1 MPTDF
6 RFKEFSVRQDRAAMK
21 VGTDGVLL
29 GAWVNLDGV
38 KSVMDVGTGTGLISL
53 MLTQRNEFINIRAL
67 EIDQDALE
75 DAMFNFM
82 LSPWSNRLFLTNTAL
97 QLFPRQQFDLIVSNP
112 PFFEEL
118 SKSPSESRNK
128 ARNQEFLTVTSLIE
142 YAVKSNSKRLVVIYP
157 TEVLKELREACSEN
171 GWFINKLCFVKP
183 TPSKPAK
190 RIMVEMSSEVKKLVE
205 EELVI
210 EDKGRHQ
217 YSDAYIDLT
226 KDFYLK
232 M

>member
-1 MPTDF
+1 MTTDF

-38 KSVMDVGTGTGLISL
+38 KSVLDVGTGTGLISL
-53 MLTQRNEFINIRAL
+53 MLAQRNESVNIRAL

-82 LSPWSNRLFLTNTAL
+82 LSPWNNRLFLTNKAL
-97 QLFPRQQFDLIVSNP
+97 QLFPKQQFDLVVSNP

-118 SKSPSESRNK
+118 SKSPNESRNK
-128 ARNQEFLTVTSLIE
+128 ARNQEFLTASSLID
-142 YAVKSNSKRLVVIYP
+142 YAVQSKSKRLVVIYP
-157 TEVLKELREACSEN
+157 TEVLGELREMCADK

-190 RIMVEMSSEVKKLVE
+190 RIMVEMSSVVKKLVE
-205 EELVI
+205 EELIV

-217 YSDAYIDLT
+217 YSDAYVDLT